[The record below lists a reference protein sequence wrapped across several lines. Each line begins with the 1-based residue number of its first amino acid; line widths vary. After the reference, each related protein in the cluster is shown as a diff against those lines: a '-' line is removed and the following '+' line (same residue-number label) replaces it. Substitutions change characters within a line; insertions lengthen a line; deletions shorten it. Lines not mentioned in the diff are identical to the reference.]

1 MIKTRSLNTV
11 FQEGFNEEP
20 MTQIFDNPADFAEDA
35 LDGLVAA
42 NRRYVARVDG
52 GVVRSTEVP
61 AGQVAVVVG
70 GGSGHYPAFAGLVGP
85 GLAAGAVCGNIFTS
99 PSAGQVYRVA
109 KAANAGGGVL
119 LSYGN
124 YAGDVIHFGEAQQRL
139 NAEGIETRTVLVTDD
154 IASAPLDQIAQRRG
168 IAGDLTV
175 FKIAGA
181 AAEAGL
187 DLDAVERLAVRA
199 NHCTRSLG
207 AAFDGC
213 TFPGAAEPLFQV
225 PAGQMS
231 LGLGI
236 HGEPGISDHPM
247 PTASE
252 LAEMLVSRLLEDKPD
267 NAGDRVVAILNGLGR
282 VKYEELF
289 LLFGK
294 IERLLTAAGLTVVEP
309 ECGELVTSLDMSGL
323 SLTLLWLDEELEQYW
338 AAPADTPGFRKGSPA
353 PRALRER
360 PQPAGPEKAAA
371 IEAEETTAAA
381 AELGRLTAAVLAQ
394 VQDAVVEHAEELGRL
409 DAIAGDGDHGI
420 GMRRGVEAA
429 ATAAR
434 NVAEAGA
441 SVQRVL
447 AAAGEA
453 WSERAGGTSGALWGS
468 ALQAAGRT
476 LGNKAFYGRGD
487 AAVVVTA
494 FTDAIT
500 ALGKAVPGDKTMV
513 DALLPFRGAFQ
524 SAYNG
529 GAPVAVALA
538 AGAAAAREAAD
549 ATASLRPRKG
559 RARPLAEKSL
569 GHPDPGA
576 VSLALIAA
584 RIADSLNSGQFRPS
598 LADARMATSAVGEG
612 VQA

>member
-1 MIKTRSLNTV
+1 
-11 FQEGFNEEP
+11 
-20 MTQIFDNPADFAEDA
+20 MTQIFDNPADFAEEA

-42 NRRYVARVDG
+42 NRGYVARVDG

-99 PSAGQVYRVA
+99 PSAGQAYRVA

-119 LSYGN
+119 FSYGN

-154 IASAPLDQIAQRRG
+154 IASAPLDQIEKRRG

-187 DLDAVERLAVRA
+187 DLDAVEQLAVRA
-199 NHCTRSLG
+199 NYRTRSLG
-207 AAFDGC
+207 VAFDGC
-213 TFPGAAEPLFQV
+213 TLPGAAEPLFHV
-225 PAGQMS
+225 PAGGMS

-252 LAEMLVSRLLEDKPD
+252 LAELLVSGLLRDKPD
-267 NAGDRVVAILNGLGR
+267 DAGNRVVAILNGLGR

-294 IERLLTAAGLTVVEP
+294 IDKLLTGVGLTVVEP

-323 SLTLLWLDEELEQYW
+323 SLTLLWLDDELERYW
-338 AAPADTPGFRKGSPA
+338 TAPADTPGYRKGSLA
-353 PRALRER
+353 PRARREL
-360 PQPAGPEKAAA
+360 AAA
-371 IEAEETTAAA
+371 EGTLAAEEEDTTAAA
-381 AELGRLTAAVLAQ
+381 AGLGRLAADVLAQ
-394 VQDAVVEHAEELGRL
+394 ARDAVVDHERELGRL

-420 GMRRGVEAA
+420 GMRRGVDAAVAA
-429 ATAAR
+429 AG
-434 NVAEAGA
+434 EAVGA
-441 SVQRVL
+441 GLSVHRVL
-447 AAAGEA
+447 TAAGEA

-468 ALQAAGRT
+468 ALAAAGRA
-476 LGNKAFYGRGD
+476 LGNKDSYSGGD
-487 AAVVVTA
+487 AAAAVAAFADAVT
-494 FTDAIT
+494 T
-500 ALGKAVPGDKTMV
+500 LGKADVGDKTMV
-513 DALLPFRGAFQ
+513 DALLPFRNAFV
-524 SAYNG
+524 AAFDG
-529 GAPVAVALA
+529 GTPVTGALA
-538 AGAAAAREAAD
+538 SAVTAARQAAD
-549 ATASLRPRKG
+549 ATASLRPLKG

-576 VSLALIAA
+576 VSFALIATRVSDYFESSPPLSSPRA
-584 RIADSLNSGQFRPS
+584 AAVAAGQG
-598 LADARMATSAVGEG
+598 A
-612 VQA
+612 QA

>member
-1 MIKTRSLNTV
+1 
-11 FQEGFNEEP
+11 
-20 MTQIFDNPADFAEDA
+20 MTQIFDDPADFAEEA

-42 NRRYVARVDG
+42 NRGYVARVDG

-85 GLAAGAVCGNIFTS
+85 GLATGAVCGNIFTS
-99 PSAGQVYRVA
+99 PSAGQAYRVA

-119 LSYGN
+119 FSYGN

-139 NAEGIETRTVLVTDD
+139 NAEGIDTRTVLVADD
-154 IASAPLDQIAQRRG
+154 IASAPLDQIEKRRG

-181 AAEAGL
+181 AAEARL

-199 NHCTRSLG
+199 NYRTRSLG
-207 AAFDGC
+207 VAFDGC
-213 TFPGAAEPLFQV
+213 TLPGAAEPLFHV

-236 HGEPGISDHPM
+236 HGEPGISEHPL

-252 LAEMLVSRLLEDKPD
+252 LAELLVSRLLKDKPED
-267 NAGDRVVAILNGLGR
+267 AGNRVVAILNGLGR

-294 IERLLTAAGLTVVEP
+294 VEKLLTAAGLTIVEP

-323 SLTLLWLDEELEQYW
+323 SLTLLWLDEELERYW
-338 AAPADTPGFRKGSPA
+338 CAPADTPGFRKGNMA
-353 PRALRER
+353 GRER
-360 PQPAGPEKAAA
+360 RARREVAVPEDVAAA
-371 IEAEETTAAA
+371 EVEDTTAAA
-381 AELGRLTAAVLAQ
+381 ADLGRLAAAVLARM
-394 VQDAVVEHAEELGRL
+394 QDAVVEHEAEWGRL

-420 GMRRGVEAA
+420 GMRRGVDAAVAA
-429 ATAAR
+429 ALDASAD
-434 NVAEAGA
+434 GA

-447 AAAGEA
+447 TAAGEA

-468 ALQAAGRT
+468 AVRAAGRT
-476 LGNKAFYGRGD
+476 LGNKVSYQRAD
-487 AAVVVTA
+487 APAAVIA
-494 FTDAIT
+494 FTDAVT

-524 SAYNG
+524 SAFNG
-529 GAPVAVALA
+529 GAPVAEALA
-538 AGAAAAREAAD
+538 AGAAAARKAAD

-576 VSLALIAA
+576 VSFALIAD
-584 RIADSLNSGQFRPS
+584 RMADYLGS
-598 LADARMATSAVGEG
+598 ADASPIDSRLAASVAGNG
-612 VQA
+612 VQP

>member
-1 MIKTRSLNTV
+1 
-11 FQEGFNEEP
+11 
-20 MTQIFDNPADFAEDA
+20 MTQIFDNPADFAQEA

-42 NRRYVARVDG
+42 NRGYVARVDG

-99 PSAGQVYRVA
+99 PSAGQAYRVA

-119 LSYGN
+119 FSYGN

-154 IASAPLDQIAQRRG
+154 IASAPLDQIDKRRG

-187 DLDAVERLAVRA
+187 DLDAVERLAVLA
-199 NHCTRSLG
+199 NHRTRSLG
-207 AAFDGC
+207 VAFDGC
-213 TFPGAAEPLFQV
+213 TLPGAAEPLFHV
-225 PAGQMS
+225 PAGGMS

-252 LAEMLVSRLLEDKPD
+252 LAELLVSGLLRERPD
-267 NAGDRVVAILNGLGR
+267 DAGNRVVAILNGLGR

-294 IERLLTAAGLTVVEP
+294 IDKLLTAAGLTIVEP

-323 SLTLLWLDEELEQYW
+323 SLTLLWLDDELERFW
-338 AAPADTPGFRKGSPA
+338 TAPADTPGYRKGSLA
-353 PRALRER
+353 PRSRRELAAPEGAL
-360 PQPAGPEKAAA
+360 AT
-371 IEAEETTAAA
+371 EEEDTTAAA
-381 AELGRLTAAVLAQ
+381 AGLGRLAAAVLAQ
-394 VQDAVVEHAEELGRL
+394 ARDAVVVHERELGRL
-409 DAIAGDGDHGI
+409 DAIAGDGDHGV
-420 GMRRGVEAA
+420 GMRRGVDAAVAA
-429 ATAAR
+429 AG
-434 NVAEAGA
+434 EAVGA
-441 SVQRVL
+441 GFSVHRVL
-447 AAAGEA
+447 TAAGEA

-468 ALQAAGRT
+468 ALAAAGRA
-476 LGNKAFYGRGD
+476 LGNKDSYSGGD
-487 AAVVVTA
+487 AAAAVTA
-494 FTDAIT
+494 FADAVT
-500 ALGKAVPGDKTMV
+500 TLGKADVGDKTMV
-513 DALLPFRGAFQ
+513 DALLPFRDAFVTAFDDGTPVTGALT
-524 SAYNG
+524 A
-529 GAPVAVALA
+529 AVT
-538 AGAAAAREAAD
+538 AARQAAD
-549 ATASLRPRKG
+549 ATASLRPLKG

-576 VSLALIAA
+576 VSFALIATRVSDYFESPPPLSSPRA
-584 RIADSLNSGQFRPS
+584 AALVAGNGAP
-598 LADARMATSAVGEG
+598 A
-612 VQA
+612 

>member
-1 MIKTRSLNTV
+1 
-11 FQEGFNEEP
+11 
-20 MTQIFDNPADFAEDA
+20 MTQIFDNPADFAEEA

-42 NRRYVARVDG
+42 NRGYVARVDG

-99 PSAGQVYRVA
+99 PSAGQAYRVA

-119 LSYGN
+119 FSYGN

-139 NAEGIETRTVLVTDD
+139 NTEGIETRTVLVTDD
-154 IASAPLDQIAQRRG
+154 IASAPLDQIEKRRG

-199 NHCTRSLG
+199 NYRTRSLG
-207 AAFDGC
+207 VAFDGC
-213 TFPGAAEPLFQV
+213 TLPGAAEPLFHV
-225 PAGQMS
+225 PAGGMS

-252 LAEMLVSRLLEDKPD
+252 LAELLVSGLLRDKPD
-267 NAGDRVVAILNGLGR
+267 DAGDRVVAILNGLGR

-294 IERLLTAAGLTVVEP
+294 IDKLLTGAGLTVVEP

-323 SLTLLWLDEELEQYW
+323 SLTLLWLDDELERFW
-338 AAPADTPGFRKGSPA
+338 TAPADTPGYRKGSLA
-353 PRALRER
+353 PRARREL
-360 PQPAGPEKAAA
+360 AATEGA
-371 IEAEETTAAA
+371 LAAEEEDTTAAA
-381 AELGRLTAAVLAQ
+381 AGLGRLAADVLAQ
-394 VQDAVVEHAEELGRL
+394 ARDAVVDHERELGRL

-420 GMRRGVEAA
+420 GMRRGVDAAVAA
-429 ATAAR
+429 AG
-434 NVAEAGA
+434 EAGGA
-441 SVQRVL
+441 GLSVRRVL
-447 AAAGEA
+447 TAAGEA

-468 ALQAAGRT
+468 ALAAAGRA
-476 LGNKAFYGRGD
+476 LGNKDSYSGGD
-487 AAVVVTA
+487 AAAAVTA
-494 FTDAIT
+494 FADAVT
-500 ALGKAVPGDKTMV
+500 TLGKADVGDKTMV
-513 DALLPFRGAFQ
+513 DALLPFRNAFV
-524 SAYNG
+524 AAFDG
-529 GAPVAVALA
+529 GTPVTGALA
-538 AGAAAAREAAD
+538 SAVTAARQAAD
-549 ATASLRPRKG
+549 ATASLRPLKG

-576 VSLALIAA
+576 VSFALIATRVSDYFESSPPLSSPRA
-584 RIADSLNSGQFRPS
+584 AAVAAGQG
-598 LADARMATSAVGEG
+598 A
-612 VQA
+612 QA

>member
-1 MIKTRSLNTV
+1 
-11 FQEGFNEEP
+11 
-20 MTQIFDNPADFAEDA
+20 MTQIFDDPADFAEEA

-42 NRRYVARVDG
+42 NRGYVARVDG

-85 GLAAGAVCGNIFTS
+85 GLATGAVCGNIFTS
-99 PSAGQVYRVA
+99 PSAGQAYRVA

-119 LSYGN
+119 FSYGN

-139 NAEGIETRTVLVTDD
+139 NAEGIETRTVLVADD
-154 IASAPLDQIAQRRG
+154 IASAPLDQIDKRRG

-199 NHCTRSLG
+199 NYRTRSLG
-207 AAFDGC
+207 VAFDGC
-213 TFPGAAEPLFQV
+213 TLPGAAEPLFHV

-236 HGEPGISDHPM
+236 HGEPGISEHPL

-252 LAEMLVSRLLEDKPD
+252 LAELLVSRLLQDKPD
-267 NAGDRVVAILNGLGR
+267 VAGNRVVAILNGLGR

-294 IERLLTAAGLTVVEP
+294 VEKLLTAAGLTIVEP

-323 SLTLLWLDEELEQYW
+323 SLTLLWLDEELERYW
-338 AAPADTPGFRKGSPA
+338 SAPADTPGFRKGNMA
-353 PRALRER
+353 GRER
-360 PQPAGPEKAAA
+360 RARRDIAVQEDVAADV
-371 IEAEETTAAA
+371 EDTTAAA
-381 AELGRLTAAVLAQ
+381 ADLGRLAAAVLARM
-394 VQDAVVEHAEELGRL
+394 QDTVVEHETELGRL

-420 GMRRGVEAA
+420 GMRRGVDAA
-429 ATAAR
+429 AAAAR
-434 NVAEAGA
+434 DASAGGA

-447 AAAGEA
+447 TAAGEA

-468 ALQAAGRT
+468 ALAAAGRS
-476 LGNKAFYGRGD
+476 LGTKDAYRCGD
-487 AAVVVTA
+487 AAAAVTA
-494 FTDAIT
+494 FADAVT
-500 ALGKAVPGDKTMV
+500 TLGKAEPGDKTMV
-513 DALLPFRGAFQ
+513 DALLPFRDAFL
-524 SAYNG
+524 AALDA
-529 GAPVAVALA
+529 GAPLTGALA
-538 AGAAAAREAAD
+538 AAVTAARQAAD
-549 ATASLRPRKG
+549 ATASLRPLKG

-576 VSLALIAA
+576 VSFALIAT
-584 RIADSLNSGQFRPS
+584 RVSDYLDFLEQPLPDSRLVETRLTDSRLAASAAGQ
-598 LADARMATSAVGEG
+598 GG
-612 VQA
+612 QA

>member
-1 MIKTRSLNTV
+1 
-11 FQEGFNEEP
+11 
-20 MTQIFDNPADFAEDA
+20 MTQIFDNPADFVDEA
-35 LDGLVAA
+35 LDGFVAV
-42 NRRYVARVDG
+42 NRAHVARVDG
-52 GVVRSTEVP
+52 GVVRSTELP

-109 KAANAGGGVL
+109 KAASAGGGVL

-139 NAEGIETRTVLVTDD
+139 NAEGIQTRTVLATDD
-154 IASAPLDQIAQRRG
+154 IASAPLDEIDKRRG

-175 FKIAGA
+175 FKVAGA

-187 DLDAVERLAVRA
+187 ELDDVERLAVLA
-199 NHCTRSLG
+199 NYRTRTLG
-207 AAFDGC
+207 VAFDGC
-213 TFPGAAEPLFQV
+213 TLPGAAEPLFHV

-236 HGEPGISDHPM
+236 HGEPGISEHPL

-252 LAEMLVSRLLEDKPD
+252 LADLLVSRLLKDKPD
-267 NAGDRVVAILNGLGR
+267 DAGDRVAVILNGLGR

-294 IERLLTAAGLTVVEP
+294 VEKLLTAAGLTIVEP

-323 SLTLLWLDEELEQYW
+323 SLTLLWLDTELERYW
-338 AAPADTPGFRKGSPA
+338 GAPADTPGYRKGSMA
-353 PRALRER
+353 GRERRARRALD
-360 PQPAGPEKAAA
+360 PAEPEGAPPA
-371 IEAEETTAAA
+371 EGEETTAAA
-381 AELGRLTAAVLAQ
+381 ADLGRLAAAVLAQ
-394 VQDAVVEHAEELGRL
+394 VRGAVVHHETELGRL

-420 GMRRGVEAA
+420 GMRRGAEAA
-429 ATAAR
+429 AAAARDATAAD
-434 NVAEAGA
+434 A

-468 ALQAAGRT
+468 ALQAAGRA
-476 LGNKAFYGRGD
+476 LGNKHSYNGGD
-487 AAVVVTA
+487 AAAAVTA
-494 FTDAIT
+494 FVDAVT
-500 ALGKAVPGDKTMV
+500 SLGKADMGDKTMV
-513 DALLPFRGAFQ
+513 DALLPFRDAFVAAVDDGATATGAMA
-524 SAYNG
+524 SA
-529 GAPVAVALA
+529 VT
-538 AGAAAAREAAD
+538 AARQAAD

-576 VSLALIAA
+576 VSFALIAT
-584 RIADSLNSGQFRPS
+584 RVSDYFDSSGPLPCPRVAALVAGNGAQS
-598 LADARMATSAVGEG
+598 
-612 VQA
+612 